1 MKHTVTE
8 HKLANGARGL
18 VVHVPGSQVVNLI
31 VRFNSGFQFADRS
44 RYEIPHLMEHL
55 IGCGS
60 KAYPGPN
67 QFKIEVE
74 KNGAYRNAYTSDEV
88 NGYVFECAA
97 FELDRILDL
106 CEEYLAR
113 PLFPEEAFETELSN
127 VREELSRLTTQHA
140 AVCSIAL
147 AERAFPYEDLNYE
160 TRIEQLPSF
169 TREYVLEH
177 YRTTHLSGNA
187 RFYVAGDLP
196 DGGQRVV
203 KRLERILD
211 ALPGG
216 QRLEPRREPG
226 IGQPAPVVTYREIKQ
241 IYYTYRMY
249 AEELPW
255 ELRNASLLLRMLL
268 TGGYQSRVYGEAR
281 RRGLAYHVE
290 ATRYAGPG
298 ASSFGFE
305 GYVTA
310 ANIEALFKL
319 IADEY
324 QAVAA
329 GKFTEAE
336 LKAAK
341 DLLIGSTLR
350 SFQTAGD
357 MLGWYLAPYDR
368 EDRILDYDSYLEEL
382 RQVTAGQVQE
392 VAQRFVRPAARGLS
406 LLGDLDDKRASE
418 YAGPLE
424 SISI

>member
-1 MKHTVTE
+1 MNHTVTE
-8 HKLANGARGL
+8 HKLANGAKGL
-18 VVHVPGSQVVNLI
+18 VVHVPSTQVVNLI

-97 FELDRILDL
+97 FELERILDL

-113 PLFPEEAFETELSN
+113 PLFPEEAFATELSN
-127 VREELSRLTTQHA
+127 VREELSRLTTQHG
-140 AVCSIAL
+140 AVCSMAL

-160 TRIEQLPSF
+160 ARIEQLPAF
-169 TREYVLEH
+169 TREHVLEH
-177 YRTTHLSGNA
+177 YRTTHMSANA

-196 DGGQRVV
+196 DGGQAVV
-203 KRLERILD
+203 KRLERILGR
-211 ALPGG
+211 LPGG

-226 IGQPAPVVTYREIKQ
+226 IGQDTPIVTFREIKQ
-241 IYYTYRMY
+241 IYYTFRLY

-255 ELRNASLLLRMLL
+255 ELRNASFLLRMLL
-268 TGGYQSRVYGEAR
+268 TGGFQSRVYGEAR

-324 QAVAA
+324 RAIAA
-329 GKFTEAE
+329 GKFTESE
-336 LKAAK
+336 LQAAK
-341 DLLIGSTLR
+341 DLMIGSTLR

-368 EDRILDYDSYLEEL
+368 EDRILDYSSYLNEL
-382 RQVTAGQVQE
+382 RQVTAEQVRG
-392 VAQRFVRPAARGLS
+392 VAERFVRSGARGLS
-406 LLGDLDDKRASE
+406 LLGDLDEERVGQ
-418 YAGPLE
+418 YARPLV